1 MILSLLGSPRSGKT
15 TVAARVFSNLKEAS
29 FGCEFIPEQA
39 RLYIAE
45 KRVNN
50 NLKPS
55 DSLTLSDQDQVNIM
69 AKQFLYQQLMLKACG
84 DGAIIVTDS
93 SPLNA
98 LLYMSEDS
106 KNTNTVKELVA
117 QTLQLETL
125 YFYCAPVEWLG
136 GLDPNR
142 IHSREQSLAIDSN
155 IITTIYP
162 LLKTTPLTLIGEPEN
177 RWRFATSE
185 ILRVLM
191 SK

>member
-1 MILSLLGSPRSGKT
+1 MSLLGSPRSGKT

-29 FGCEFIPEQA
+29 FNCEFVPEQA

-45 KRVNN
+45 KRVNS
-50 NLKPS
+50 NLQPS
-55 DSLTLSDQDQVNIM
+55 DKLTLSDQDQVNIM

-98 LLYMSEDS
+98 LLYMTEDC
-106 KNTNTVKELVA
+106 KNTNTVKELVK

-125 YFYCAPVEWLG
+125 FFYCAPVEWLG

-142 IHSREQSLAIDSN
+142 IHTKEQSLTIDSMIVN
-155 IITTIYP
+155 TIYP
-162 LLKTTPLTLIGEPEN
+162 LLQSVPVTLIGEPEN

-191 SK
+191 AK